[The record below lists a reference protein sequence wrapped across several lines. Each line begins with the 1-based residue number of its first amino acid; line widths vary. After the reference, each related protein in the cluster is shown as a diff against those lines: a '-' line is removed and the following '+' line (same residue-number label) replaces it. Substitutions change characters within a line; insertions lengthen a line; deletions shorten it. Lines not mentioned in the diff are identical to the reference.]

1 MLGLK
6 EVAQKK
12 IEKEK
17 VAIQRIADRENIRK
31 MFAEFI
37 KDNLDEIHEFFPVTK
52 FFGDTFKVT
61 QKDSLYYSSNYNYS
75 ICINWDDKIVIK
87 CVSSNYGA
95 IEIPY
100 SLDDNK
106 SVLYAKFKNA
116 LRALVSI
123 GYKPNLVVK

>member
-1 MLGLK
+1 MLGLE
-6 EVAQKK
+6 EVAQKE

-17 VAIQRIADRENIRK
+17 EANQRIIARKNIRK
-31 MFAEFI
+31 MFEEFVEN
-37 KDNLDEIHEFFPVTK
+37 NLDEIHEYFPVTK
-52 FFGDTFKVT
+52 FFGNTFKAT
-61 QKDSLYYSSNYNYS
+61 QKDSLYYSSDDNYS
-75 ICINWDDKIVIK
+75 ICVNWDDKIVIK

-123 GYKPNLVVK
+123 GYKPNLA